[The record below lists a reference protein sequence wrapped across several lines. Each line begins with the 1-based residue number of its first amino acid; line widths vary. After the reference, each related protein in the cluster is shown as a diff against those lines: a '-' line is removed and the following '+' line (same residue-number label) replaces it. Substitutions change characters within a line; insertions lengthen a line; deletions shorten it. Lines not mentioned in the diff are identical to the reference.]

1 LTKTLLAVEDSK
13 TMRKVLGITFAS
25 DEFETVLVDNAQE
38 GLAKLDQLRPD
49 LALIDVTLSDINGY
63 DLCRRLKSRNPGLPV
78 MILSSRQQPYDPVRG
93 ADAGADDFIDK
104 PFDTQQIRDKVQ
116 KLVSKN
122 GAAVARPAAA
132 GSAMAGS
139 AMAGAATAGAAPAY
153 QPSRTPAPVAPPV
166 ARVQPASPARP
177 AERRAEPA
185 RSVSASLRA
194 VTGGAAQSD
203 AASPAGALVNG
214 ALMERLQGLD
224 LSSEQ
229 VNAVLAISRDVIEKV
244 VWEVVPVLAETL
256 IKEEIARL
264 TRE

>member
-38 GLAKLDQLRPD
+38 GLARLDQLRPD
-49 LALIDVTLSDINGY
+49 LALVDVTLSDINGY
-63 DLCRRLKSRNPGLPV
+63 DLCRRLKSRSPGLPV

-104 PFDTQQIRDKVQ
+104 PFDTQQLREKVQ

-122 GAAVARPAAA
+122 GAVARPAAA
-132 GSAMAGS
+132 
-139 AMAGAATAGAAPAY
+139 AAPAAAAT
-153 QPSRTPAPVAPPV
+153 PSRTPPPGMPPPPAPRAAPQAP
-166 ARVQPASPARP
+166 PARP

-203 AASPAGALVNG
+203 VAAPAGALVNG
-214 ALMERLQGLD
+214 ALLERLQSLD
-224 LSSEQ
+224 LSSDQ